1 MKIPG
6 KILFIFLLFA
16 FFCKPV
22 GCDTLIIRLDN
33 QPFQSEMTDIER
45 IKAGRLKDGIA
56 LALSGGGARG
66 LAQIGVLEVLTENDI
81 PIKFVTGTSMG
92 AIIGGLYCAGYSP
105 QELHRLALSIDWPEL
120 FASAPLRSAI
130 LVSAK
135 GWPEKALLKLGIENW
150 RPVLPKAITSA
161 QKLSNLLSRLSY
173 RAGVRASLN
182 YDLLDPPFRATAT
195 DLGNGKLEIISRGDL
210 AEALRAA
217 MAFPVG
223 FTPVLS
229 DGRLLVDGG
238 LVDPIPVDICL
249 ELSGR
254 PVVAVN
260 TTSPLLPVDDIE
272 DAIDMANQS
281 TTVMSLPRLQRS
293 LEQAD
298 IVITPAIGFHK
309 ASDFSGI
316 ERLIEGGRQAA
327 EQALPAIKNALIDEK
342 PMPQGKRFFVVDSKI
357 ENLHWLPQSFFA
369 KPLSLSG
376 NSDESEIK
384 ARLEK
389 AMAGGYLRDAYAEI
403 ALCGDSGR
411 VVFRLEDYPRI
422 KDINFVGVS
431 LFGREVLLEAI
442 ESGPGQVANIKRLTE
457 DLRRIEQ
464 LYAKAGY
471 SLARA
476 GLVDIDRSTGRVTIR
491 VDEGRINDI
500 RIEGNRRTRDWVV
513 RRDLHFRVGRH
524 FSEKKAERS
533 LDDLYASGLFE
544 SVKLLAEPDSVGIK
558 LVVKVEEKSF
568 DYIRAGLRYDNEY
581 HAQGFA
587 DLVFSNLMGAGNEF
601 NVSNQF
607 GEKKQAVWLNLKADR
622 VFKTYITYRTSIYH
636 SHFKRNSYVDHKLIG
651 EFEETSTGAEIE
663 LGQQF
668 PRLGKMSAVLS
679 YSGNR
684 FDSPLEE
691 RRFARIAS
699 VSFRSLVDT
708 FDDVPFTKKGKYH
721 YFDLEFAG
729 DLLGGTMVFTRFY
742 TVLEAYYP
750 LGRKTNF
757 HPRIALGLS
766 NRLPPYFKLFDLG
779 GRDTFYG
786 LFDHEIMGENLLNGN
801 LEIRQELLDNVYLSA
816 RYDIGNVWARNDSMK
831 PRNFRHGGGLS
842 LAVKTPI
849 GPLGIAYGCS
859 DKGNDAV
866 YFYVGHDY

>member
-6 KILFIFLLFA
+6 KIPFIFLFLA
-16 FFCKPV
+16 IFCKPIR
-22 GCDTLIIRLDN
+22 CDTLIIRLDN
-33 QPFQSEMTDIER
+33 QPFQSELTDIEK

-66 LAQIGVLEVLTENDI
+66 LAQIGVLEVLTENEI
-81 PIKFVTGTSMG
+81 PIKFVAGTSMG

-105 QELHRLALSIDWPEL
+105 HELHRLALSIDWSDL

-195 DLGNGKLEIISRGDL
+195 DLGTGRLEIISRGDL

-229 DGRLLVDGG
+229 DGRLFVDGG

-249 ELSGR
+249 DLSGR

-260 TTSPLLPVDDIE
+260 TTSPLLPVDDIV

-281 TTVMSLPRLQRS
+281 TTVMSLPRLRRS

-298 IVITPAIGFHK
+298 IIITPAIGFHK
-309 ASDFSGI
+309 ASDFDRI
-316 ERLIEGGRQAA
+316 EQLIEGGRQAA
-327 EQALPAIKNALIDEK
+327 MQALPAIKNALVNEK
-342 PMPQGKRFFVVDSKI
+342 PMQQGKPFFVVDSRI
-357 ENLHWLPQSFFA
+357 EGLNFLPRSFFA
-369 KPLSLSG
+369 KHLSTGGL
-376 NSDESEIK
+376 SDESEIK

-389 AMAGGYLRDAYAEI
+389 VMAGGYLRDAYAEI
-403 ALCGDSGR
+403 ALCGDTGR
-411 VVFRLEDYPRI
+411 VVFHLEDYPRI
-422 KDINFVGVS
+422 ADIDFVGAS
-431 LFGREVLLEAI
+431 LFEREVLLDTI
-442 ESGPGQVANIKRLTE
+442 ESEVGQVANIKQLTE
-457 DLRRIEQ
+457 DLRRIEH
-464 LYAKAGY
+464 LYAQAGY

-476 GLVDIDRSTGRVTIR
+476 GLIDIDPRTGRVVICI
-491 VDEGRINDI
+491 DEGRINGI
-500 RIEGNRRTRDWVV
+500 RIEGNRRTRNWVV
-513 RRDLHFRVGRH
+513 MRDLHFRVGHH

-587 DLVFSNLMGAGNEF
+587 DLVFSNLAGAGNEF
-601 NVSNQF
+601 NISNQF
-607 GEKKQAVWLNLKADR
+607 GEKKRAIWLNLKADR
-622 VFKTYITYRTSIYH
+622 IFKTYITYRTSVFH
-636 SHFKRNSYVDHKLIG
+636 SIFDRNSYAGHRHIG
-651 EFEETSTGAEIE
+651 EFKETSTGAEIE

-668 PRLGKMSAVLS
+668 PRLGKMSAVLA

-684 FDSPLEE
+684 FDSPQQE
-691 RRFARIAS
+691 RRFERIAS
-699 VSFRSLVDT
+699 VSLRSLVDT

-729 DLLGGTMVFTRFY
+729 DLLGGTMVYTRFY
-742 TVLEAYYP
+742 TMLEAYYP
-750 LGRKTNF
+750 LGRTTNF

-766 NRLPPYFKLFDLG
+766 NRQPPYFKYFDLG

-801 LEIRQELLDNVYLSA
+801 LEIRQELFDDVFLSA
-816 RYDIGNVWARNDSMK
+816 RYDIGNIWARNDSIK
-831 PRNFRHGGGLS
+831 PRNFRYGGGLS

-849 GPLGIAYGCS
+849 GPLGIAYGRS
-859 DKGNDAV
+859 DKGNDAL